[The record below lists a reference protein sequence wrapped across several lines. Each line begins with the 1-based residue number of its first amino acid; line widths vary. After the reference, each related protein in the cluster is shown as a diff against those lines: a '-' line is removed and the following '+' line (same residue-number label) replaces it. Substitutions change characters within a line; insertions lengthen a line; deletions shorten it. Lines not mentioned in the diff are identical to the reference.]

1 LVALLVGLL
10 PGRFGVGLGMRA
22 ASGEGVLPPPCEQ
35 RRGEMYETRDAAS
48 LDRVGDR
55 YVLTV
60 RCEGV
65 HRIYVRGAPGVDLE
79 PFVGKAVRAH
89 YRYVEQSNSRTRC
102 IRAPCS
108 PGTERLLEIAAIE
121 VVTGAMTPRE

>member
-1 LVALLVGLL
+1 
-10 PGRFGVGLGMRA
+10 
-22 ASGEGVLPPPCEQ
+22 
-35 RRGEMYETRDAAS
+35 MYETRDAAS

-65 HRIYVRGAPGVDLE
+65 HRIYVRGASGVELE
-79 PFVGKAVRAH
+79 PFVGKVVRTR

-102 IRAPCS
+102 VSAPCPPS
-108 PGTERLLEIAAIE
+108 TERLLEIAAIE
-121 VVTGAMTPRE
+121 VVTGAMPPRE